1 MCFIFDWEKIVLV
14 RPISESIKYLQ
25 RVRMKSVKLEILE
38 MIFFLAIRILFV
50 IAGFHCFYGKLYT
63 LASSKLN

>member
-38 MIFFLAIRILFV
+38 MIFFSSDSDFIRYSWFSL
-50 IAGFHCFYGKLYT
+50 L
-63 LASSKLN
+63 LR